1 MPLLELI
8 ICIFCIGIFILI
20 ILTITGIYQQN
31 EKLKDEVQDLKDE
44 VKRLKL
50 MLKDRI
56 IHIKHTIRE

>member
-1 MPLLELI
+1 MSSLELI

-20 ILTITGIYQQN
+20 ILTTTGIYRQN
-31 EKLKDEVQDLKDE
+31 EKLKDEIKE
-44 VKRLKL
+44 LKL

>member
-1 MPLLELI
+1 MLSLELI

-20 ILTITGIYQQN
+20 ILTITGIYRQN
-31 EKLKDEVQDLKDE
+31 EKLKDEVQDLQAEIKE
-44 VKRLKL
+44 LKL

>member
-1 MPLLELI
+1 MLSLELI

-20 ILTITGIYQQN
+20 ILTTTGIYRQN
-31 EKLKDEVQDLKDE
+31 EKLKDEVQDLQAEIKG
-44 VKRLKL
+44 LKL